1 MRFQSSYMKGDLKGN
16 FKGDFSCRR
25 RSQTL
30 KETLKDKG
38 NSNSQGLLSA
48 TVKFHFDL
56 QRLVNL
62 PKGDFKIF
70 KNSSLLSSKCDTAL
84 NVFLVFLFVFCFLL
98 WAASSNNPMRSWVNG
113 GSGSSRKNNFNKPTA
128 QCGSGKLKLSWLSIA
143 RRNSFICVNGAE
155 TR

>member
-84 NVFLVFLFVFCFLL
+84 NVFLVFLFVFCFFTLGCIFKQ
-98 WAASSNNPMRSWVNG
+98 SNAFMSQRRF
-113 GSGSSRKNNFNKPTA
+113 RKFTQK
-128 QCGSGKLKLSWLSIA
+128 
-143 RRNSFICVNGAE
+143 
-155 TR
+155 